1 MCMSVFHS
9 LSTPCK
15 ILLAKKQVPPGAIC
29 LLLFCNCL
37 GYFIERSRATISDGV
52 NRHQKDFTL
61 VRPTFFSLSQEPEF
75 QREPLQKALRL
86 ELEGLDRD
94 DLLWRIRTLQS
105 PSAPHAK
112 VEGKTVLVL
121 CSNNYLGLANH
132 PKLKQAAVT
141 ATRKYG
147 AGSGSVRVIAG
158 TMDLHL
164 KLEKILADFKETES
178 SITFQ
183 SGYATNLGTVSA
195 LVDERD
201 LIISDELNHGSIIDG
216 CRLTR
221 AERRVYKHRDVGDL
235 EKQLQDTSKFRRVLI
250 ITDGVF
256 SMDGDIAPLK
266 DIVNLAGENQAIV
279 YVDDAHGDG
288 VLGENG
294 RGITNHFHVEGRVDV
309 DMGTFSKAFG
319 CVGGYVAGSKDLC
332 TYLQNKVRSFLLSGS
347 QPPAIPGACIAA
359 LQLVQRQPSLV
370 KRLWDNTRYFKK
382 GLEGLGFDT
391 GNSETP
397 ITPVMTGESG
407 KARKVAD
414 TMFKLGV
421 FVLPIVYPMVAR
433 DRARIRTIVTSAH
446 SRKDLD
452 VALATFE
459 KAGKQIGLI

>member
-1 MCMSVFHS
+1 MSQQPS
-9 LSTPCK
+9 L
-15 ILLAKKQVPPGAIC
+15 
-29 LLLFCNCL
+29 
-37 GYFIERSRATISDGV
+37 
-52 NRHQKDFTL
+52 
-61 VRPTFFSLSQEPEF
+61 
-75 QREPLQKALRL
+75 QREPLLDSLRK

-112 VEGKTVLVL
+112 VDGRNVLVL

-132 PKLKQAAVT
+132 PKLKQAAIA

-164 KLEKILADFKETES
+164 KLEKILAQYRRAEA

-183 SGYATNLGTVSA
+183 SGYATNAGTILS

-216 CRLTR
+216 CRMTK
-221 AERRVYKHRDVGDL
+221 AERRVYKHKDMADL
-235 EKQLQDTSKFRRVLI
+235 ERQLNDTDRFRRVLV

-266 DIVNLAGENQAIV
+266 DIVSLALEHQAIT

-294 RGITNHFHVEGRVDV
+294 RGITNHFGLEGKVDV

-319 CVGGYVAGSKDLC
+319 CVGGYVVGSKTLC
-332 TYLQNKVRSFLLSGS
+332 TYLQNKVRSYLLSGS
-347 QPPAIPGACIAA
+347 QPPAVPGACIAA
-359 LQLVQRQPSLV
+359 IQLVQRTPGLV
-370 KRLWDNTRYFKK
+370 KKLWDNTRYFKK
-382 GLEGLGFDT
+382 GLKDLGFDT

-397 ITPVMTGESG
+397 ITPVMVGESG
-407 KARKVAD
+407 KAHKLAD
-414 TMFKLGV
+414 SMFKLGV
-421 FVLPIVYPMVAR
+421 FVLPIVYPMVAK
-433 DRARIRTIVTSAH
+433 DKARIRTIVTSAH
-446 SRKDLD
+446 TRRDLD
-452 VALATFE
+452 QAISAFE
-459 KAGKQIGLI
+459 KAGKELSLI

>member
-1 MCMSVFHS
+1 LPIRDVLVFSSGRKAFYIAREEIHLAMSQQS
-9 LSTPCK
+9 GL
-15 ILLAKKQVPPGAIC
+15 
-29 LLLFCNCL
+29 
-37 GYFIERSRATISDGV
+37 
-52 NRHQKDFTL
+52 
-61 VRPTFFSLSQEPEF
+61 
-75 QREPLQKALRL
+75 QREPLLDSLRS

-105 PSAPHAK
+105 PSAPRAK
-112 VEGKTVLVL
+112 VDGKNVLVL

-132 PKLKQAAVT
+132 PKLKQAAIA

-164 KLEKILADFKETES
+164 KLEKVLADYRRAEA

-183 SGYATNLGTVSA
+183 SGYATNAGTILS

-216 CRLTR
+216 CRMTK
-221 AERRVYKHRDVGDL
+221 AARRVYKHKDMNDL
-235 EKQLQDTSKFRRVLI
+235 EKQLQDTDHFRRVLI

-266 DIVNLAGENQAIV
+266 QIVDLAKERQAIT

-294 RGITNHFHVEGRVDV
+294 RGITNHFHLEGKVDV

-319 CVGGYVAGSKDLC
+319 CVGGYVVGSKDLC
-332 TYLQNKVRSFLLSGS
+332 SYLQNKVRSYLLSGS
-347 QPPAIPGACIAA
+347 QPPSVPGACIAA
-359 LQLVQRQPSLV
+359 IQLVQRSPGLV
-370 KRLWDNTRYFKK
+370 KKLWDNTRYFKK
-382 GLEGLGFDT
+382 GLKDLGFDT

-397 ITPVMTGESG
+397 ITPVMVGESG
-407 KARKVAD
+407 KARKLAD
-414 TMFKLGV
+414 SMFKLGV
-421 FVLPIVYPMVAR
+421 FVLPIVYPMVAK
-433 DRARIRTIVTSAH
+433 DKARIRTIVTSAH
-446 SRKDLD
+446 TKRDLD
-452 VALATFE
+452 EAIDAFE
-459 KAGKQIGLI
+459 KAGREMALI

>member
-1 MCMSVFHS
+1 MMRCKTLLPIRDVLVFSSGRKAFYIAREEVHLAMSQQS
-9 LSTPCK
+9 GL
-15 ILLAKKQVPPGAIC
+15 
-29 LLLFCNCL
+29 
-37 GYFIERSRATISDGV
+37 
-52 NRHQKDFTL
+52 
-61 VRPTFFSLSQEPEF
+61 
-75 QREPLQKALRL
+75 QREPLLDSLRS

-105 PSAPHAK
+105 PSAPRAK
-112 VEGKTVLVL
+112 VDGKNVLVL

-132 PKLKQAAVT
+132 PKLKQAAIA

-164 KLEKILADFKETES
+164 KLEKVLADYRRAEA

-183 SGYATNLGTVSA
+183 SGYATNAGTILS

-216 CRLTR
+216 CRMTK
-221 AERRVYKHRDVGDL
+221 AARRVYKHKDMNDL
-235 EKQLQDTSKFRRVLI
+235 EKQLQDTDHFRRVLI

-266 DIVNLAGENQAIV
+266 DIVDLATERQAIT

-294 RGITNHFHVEGRVDV
+294 RGITNHFHLEGKVDV

-319 CVGGYVAGSKDLC
+319 CVGGYVVGSKDLC
-332 TYLQNKVRSFLLSGS
+332 SYLQNKVRSYLLSGS
-347 QPPAIPGACIAA
+347 QPPSVPGACIAA
-359 LQLVQRQPSLV
+359 IQLVQRSPGLV
-370 KRLWDNTRYFKK
+370 KKLWDNTRYFKK
-382 GLEGLGFDT
+382 GLKDLGFDT

-397 ITPVMTGESG
+397 ITPVMVGESG
-407 KARKVAD
+407 KARKLAD
-414 TMFKLGV
+414 SMFKLGV
-421 FVLPIVYPMVAR
+421 FVLPIVYPMVAK
-433 DRARIRTIVTSAH
+433 DKARIRTIVTSAH
-446 SRKDLD
+446 TKKDLD
-452 VALATFE
+452 EAIDAFE
-459 KAGKQIGLI
+459 KAGREMALI

>member
-1 MCMSVFHS
+1 MPTRDVLVFSSGRKAFYIAREEVHLAMSQQS
-9 LSTPCK
+9 GL
-15 ILLAKKQVPPGAIC
+15 
-29 LLLFCNCL
+29 
-37 GYFIERSRATISDGV
+37 
-52 NRHQKDFTL
+52 
-61 VRPTFFSLSQEPEF
+61 
-75 QREPLQKALRL
+75 QREPLLDSLRS

-105 PSAPHAK
+105 PSAPRAK
-112 VEGKTVLVL
+112 VDGKNVLVL

-132 PKLKQAAVT
+132 PKLKQAAIA

-164 KLEKILADFKETES
+164 KLEKVLADYRRAEA

-183 SGYATNLGTVSA
+183 SGYATNAGTILS

-216 CRLTR
+216 CRMTK
-221 AERRVYKHRDVGDL
+221 AARRVYKHKDMNDL
-235 EKQLQDTSKFRRVLI
+235 EKQLQDTDHFRRVLI

-266 DIVNLAGENQAIV
+266 QIVDLAKERQAIT

-294 RGITNHFHVEGRVDV
+294 RGITNHFHLEGKVDV

-319 CVGGYVAGSKDLC
+319 CVGGYVVGSKDLC
-332 TYLQNKVRSFLLSGS
+332 SYLQNKARSYLLSGS
-347 QPPAIPGACIAA
+347 QPPSVPGACIAA
-359 LQLVQRQPSLV
+359 IQLVQRSPGLV
-370 KRLWDNTRYFKK
+370 KKLWDNTRYFKK
-382 GLEGLGFDT
+382 GLKDLGFDT

-397 ITPVMTGESG
+397 ITPVMVGESG
-407 KARKVAD
+407 KARKLAD
-414 TMFKLGV
+414 SMFKLGV
-421 FVLPIVYPMVAR
+421 FVLPIVYPMVAK
-433 DRARIRTIVTSAH
+433 DKARIRTIVTSAH
-446 SRKDLD
+446 TKKDLD
-452 VALATFE
+452 EATDAFE
-459 KAGKQIGLI
+459 KAGREMALI